1 MYKSSKIVPPNQPL
15 ISDVDAYP
23 SKSHDL
29 SPILDRSLYLSEQGI
44 ARRLILSAIYF
55 FSTLSSPASHRET
68 PIPIAAIRSQS
79 LFNMAPETK
88 NEFLEIADSDGE
100 SDVGYNSEEDDMQKG
115 GRSAKRRKADS
126 DDEDDLGSDDD
137 RDASDDEDKV
147 IDKGSKK
154 TPKEDKK
161 EDQPEKPK
169 RKSKDTTS
177 TELPDITKTLTKKNL
192 VASEAAIKKSGVVY
206 LSRIPPFMKPTK
218 LRSLLEPYGTIN
230 RIFLAPE
237 DPASH
242 ARRVR
247 AGGNKK
253 RSYTEGWVEFT
264 KKKDAKAVCDLLN
277 ARTIG
282 GKKGGYYH
290 DDLWNLL
297 YLKGFKW
304 HNLTE
309 QIAVENA
316 ERTSRM
322 RAEISK
328 STKENKEFVRNVE
341 KAKMLDG
348 MAVKAKTKKR
358 KADAETDGQ
367 ADESVRQ
374 VKRSFKQVPLAKK
387 KSDAE
392 EQPAEVTRVLSKIF

>member
-1 MYKSSKIVPPNQPL
+1 M
-15 ISDVDAYP
+15 
-23 SKSHDL
+23 
-29 SPILDRSLYLSEQGI
+29 
-44 ARRLILSAIYF
+44 
-55 FSTLSSPASHRET
+55 AS
-68 PIPIAAIRSQS
+68 
-79 LFNMAPETK
+79 ETK
-88 NEFLEIADSDGE
+88 NDFLDTVGSDDE
-100 SDVGYNSEEDDMQKG
+100 NDVGYNSEDDDMRKG
-115 GRSAKRRKADS
+115 GRGAKRRKLDS
-126 DDEDDLGSDDD
+126 DSEDDFGSDVDRDASDVD
-137 RDASDDEDKV
+137 RDASDDEEEAV
-147 IDKGSKK
+147 EKGAQQSNQDEKAK
-154 TPKEDKK
+154 
-161 EDQPEKPK
+161 DQPGKST

-177 TELPDITKTLTKKNL
+177 AELPDVTRTLTKKNL
-192 VASEAAIKKSGVVY
+192 VASEAAIKKSGVIY
-206 LSRIPPFMKPTK
+206 LSRIPPFMKPAK

-253 RSYTEGWVEFT
+253 RSFTEGWVEFT

-282 GKKGGYYH
+282 GKKGSYYH

-309 QIAVENA
+309 QIATENA
-316 ERTSRM
+316 ERASRM

-348 MAVKAKTKKR
+348 MEAKAKEKKR
-358 KADAETDGQ
+358 KTDAEGQ
-367 ADESVRQ
+367 QEDSMRQ
-374 VKRSFKQVPLAKK
+374 AKRSFKQVPLARKK
-387 KSDAE
+387 TDVE